1 MVTLWPVLL
10 VPRRLLCKA
19 TVFDAR
25 SNNRRCNIHSNHN
38 LRRVSHLRSLQL
50 HSRSRSLS
58 MLAPLTISIFMDT
71 PLLNNRDSPLSSNI
85 ITAPRRPVDT
95 ISNLV

>member
-19 TVFDAR
+19 MVFDAR
-25 SNNRRCNIHSNHN
+25 SNNRRCNINSNHN

-50 HSRSRSLS
+50 RSRNRSLS
-58 MLAPLTISIFMDT
+58 MLALLTASIFMDT
-71 PLLNNRDSPLSSNI
+71 LLLNNRDSPLSSNI
-85 ITAPRRPVDT
+85 TTAPRRPVDT
-95 ISNLV
+95 ISNLA